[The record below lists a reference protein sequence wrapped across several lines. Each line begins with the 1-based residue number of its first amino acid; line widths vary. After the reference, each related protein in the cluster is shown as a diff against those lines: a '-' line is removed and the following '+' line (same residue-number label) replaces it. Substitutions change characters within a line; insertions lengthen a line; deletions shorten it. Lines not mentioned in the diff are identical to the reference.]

1 MSNRSVRCGSLKQ
14 VLREAKAP
22 PLFAMNTPFR
32 QRFAIVFYRRFRFH
46 AGTVRCEDRFSSD
59 QECHGIWLSVVGAV
73 LQANRHIVAMSNRL
87 VQRTTR
93 LEPHLARSMESA
105 KTRLSTAS
113 APRHLTETAA
123 ESVTA
128 ADVLGGATFKL
139 KWTSF

>member
-1 MSNRSVRCGSLKQ
+1 MLQGTGIKKYPDVEALVGLGNIIPLPQPDGRILDRLDYALPPE
-14 VLREAKAP
+14 LRIRTSIRA
-22 PLFAMNTPFR
+22 
-32 QRFAIVFYRRFRFH
+32 
-46 AGTVRCEDRFSSD
+46 
-59 QECHGIWLSVVGAV
+59 
-73 LQANRHIVAMSNRL
+73 NRL

-128 ADVLGGATFKL
+128 ADVLGWATFKL